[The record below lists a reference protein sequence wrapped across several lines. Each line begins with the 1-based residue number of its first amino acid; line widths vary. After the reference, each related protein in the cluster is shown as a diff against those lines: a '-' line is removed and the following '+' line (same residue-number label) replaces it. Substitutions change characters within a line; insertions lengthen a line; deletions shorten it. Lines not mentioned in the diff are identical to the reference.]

1 MVCLFCW
8 LVGGGIGWVG
18 GFFFVFVC
26 SFVYLFVCLL
36 FVYCLF
42 VRYLLQTLE
51 PTGFK
56 ATFSED
62 RSKNPVLKL
71 GFFFVLFFF
80 PWQVW
85 GSQFYAWVTTKL
97 HYEY

>member
-1 MVCLFCW
+1 M
-8 LVGGGIGWVG
+8 
-18 GFFFVFVC
+18 GFFFFVC
-26 SFVYLFVCLL
+26 VCSCICL

-62 RSKNPVLKL
+62 RSKNPALKL
-71 GFFFVLFFF
+71 GFFWFCFFF
-80 PWQVW
+80 L
-85 GSQFYAWVTTKL
+85 GKFGDL
-97 HYEY
+97 NFMHG

>member
-1 MVCLFCW
+1 M
-8 LVGGGIGWVG
+8 G
-18 GFFFVFVC
+18 GFLFVFLCVRSC
-26 SFVYLFVCLL
+26 ICL

-62 RSKNPVLKL
+62 RSKNPVLKV
-71 GFFFVLFFF
+71 GFFFWVLFFF
-80 PWQVW
+80 LASLGISILCMGNHQ
-85 GSQFYAWVTTKL
+85 AAL
-97 HYEY
+97 